1 MRWAVIVDD
10 GAAKRMR
17 RFPRQDQDRI
27 VAALV
32 EMEGDP
38 FTGDIVRLKGST
50 GFRRRVG
57 AYRILFDVNVPARRV
72 EVTEIARRTS
82 TTY

>member
-1 MRWAVIVDD
+1 MKWELVVEND
-10 GAAKRMR
+10 AKRRLR
-17 RFPRQDQDRI
+17 RFPGKDQERI
-27 VAALV
+27 VAALI

-38 FTGDIVRLKGST
+38 FSGDLVKLKGSA

-57 AYRILFDVNVPARRV
+57 SYRILFDINITAHRV
-72 EVTEIARRTS
+72 EVTDIARRTS

>member
-17 RFPRQDQDRI
+17 RFPRQDQERI
-27 VAALV
+27 AATLV
-32 EMEGDP
+32 EMEADP
-38 FTGDIVRLKGST
+38 FTGDIVRLKGPN

-57 AYRILFDVNVPARRV
+57 AYRILFDVNVPSRRV
-72 EVTEIARRTS
+72 EVTDITRRTT